1 MFPNNTWVAR
11 LKDWPVRV
19 AMKDKEEKAQLPPLH
34 KATMHEFSWPGN
46 SLRDKA
52 QSTKCTFYEGKNYH
66 SLDDNAYYV
75 SSRHLFTWKGFMN
88 WSDWYKKQAP
98 ESPANTNSEIVTIHN
113 WDRQG
118 AMQAIWETSRV
129 VKVRRLEWIEGKGH
143 DWRSNQSNPPG
154 LNIRESF
161 STPMLFWVILS
172 AHSGTLFELKQTV
185 EIISPENLRISTAHK
200 TVSRLNK
207 TVLYVQQKQCLMDE
221 KRLRWPAMCTMIAA
235 IKDKLQSYLQ
245 LVSYTFFFF

>member
-1 MFPNNTWVAR
+1 
-11 LKDWPVRV
+11 
-19 AMKDKEEKAQLPPLH
+19 MKERIITHLM
-34 KATMHEFSWPGN
+34 TM
-46 SLRDKA
+46 LIM
-52 QSTKCTFYEGKNYH
+52 
-66 SLDDNAYYV
+66 L

-161 STPMLFWVILS
+161 STPTLFWVILS

-185 EIISPENLRISTAHK
+185 EAEERHSSEISLPWDPMK
-200 TVSRLNK
+200 TH
-207 TVLYVQQKQCLMDE
+207 T
-221 KRLRWPAMCTMIAA
+221 
-235 IKDKLQSYLQ
+235 YLQ
-245 LVSYTFFFF
+245 YKYFSLF